1 MGARDRALGLALV
14 LRGVRLVRVWTSMGT
29 LMHWVDDPGY
39 ALRHFY
45 WNPGT
50 PLGKHPVWYG
60 VEEVS

>member
-1 MGARDRALGLALV
+1 M
-14 LRGVRLVRVWTSMGT
+14 RVWTSMGT